1 MKNNMSY
8 TRKQRKASMA
18 EGMGL
23 PRERAKLSVESY
35 FNARQRVVLWVI
47 MSSWDF
53 ILNAIKI

>member
-1 MKNNMSY
+1 
-8 TRKQRKASMA
+8 MA

-23 PRERAKLSVESY
+23 PRERAKLNVESY